1 MGFRIRG
8 LGEMPREIPTGR
20 KKEEDRGLIT
30 KPTLP
35 FIGREEKE
43 EPQKETQE
51 LPVSYGGGGGCA
63 GGNNQNP
70 EQEDICKIDCD
81 KLKTHTLKEA

>member
-20 KKEEDRGLIT
+20 KKEEDRGPIT
-30 KPTLP
+30 EPTLP

-51 LPVSYGGGGGCA
+51 LPVSYGGGGGVQV
-63 GGNNQNP
+63 GTTKTQNR
-70 EQEDICKIDCD
+70 KISVR
-81 KLKTHTLKEA
+81 

>member
-30 KPTLP
+30 EPTLP

-51 LPVSYGGGGGCA
+51 LPVSYGGRGGCA

>member
-30 KPTLP
+30 EPTLP

-51 LPVSYGGGGGCA
+51 LPVSYGGGGGVCRW
-63 GGNNQNP
+63 
-70 EQEDICKIDCD
+70 EQPKPRTGRY
-81 KLKTHTLKEA
+81 L

>member
-30 KPTLP
+30 EPTLP

-43 EPQKETQE
+43 EP
-51 LPVSYGGGGGCA
+51 
-63 GGNNQNP
+63 
-70 EQEDICKIDCD
+70 
-81 KLKTHTLKEA
+81 

>member
-1 MGFRIRG
+1 
-8 LGEMPREIPTGR
+8 MPREIPTGR

-30 KPTLP
+30 EPTLP

-51 LPVSYGGGGGCA
+51 LPVSYGGEGVCRW
-63 GGNNQNP
+63 
-70 EQEDICKIDCD
+70 EQPKPRTGRY
-81 KLKTHTLKEA
+81 L